1 MEMGADLHNALRS
14 LCFNTDWNYAVFWKL
29 KHRARMVLTWED
41 GYYETCALHDAF
53 ESKCFSQTQ
62 ENLHGGHYTRDLLGL
77 AVAKMSYHVYSLGE
91 GIVGQVAVSGKHQWI
106 FADKYA
112 ASSFS
117 SNEFSDGWQSQF
129 SAGIKTIVAVAVM
142 PYGVVQLG
150 SLNKVIEDVNLV
162 TCIKDVFFA
171 LQESSVRHVNGPLQ
185 HSMNSALCPNHSCSS
200 YISSLPGI
208 NQKTAAGLRNKQQVL
223 EISTPT
229 NDESIK
235 LLHLRS
241 NASYLDHQSQP
252 GMNIISDQMYG
263 GESNVWK
270 DLGRGSEHN
279 VTKHLN
285 SFMKDKVNPSD
296 LILPNEK
303 FGADLAG
310 FPADL
315 FDATILDRD
324 KSVGTNLHPKLVFDA
339 PESSNITFK
348 KDLEKKLDFQAEST
362 HLNASDTF
370 YKFSAGCELLEALG
384 PSFLNRCTP
393 FDYQAGKSEAVNG
406 FEMPEGMSSNQ
417 MTFEFGSENLLEAV
431 VGNACHSGSDVKSE
445 KSGCKSVQSL
455 LTVEK
460 LPEPSI
466 QNKRIFNSAGC
477 SINQSS
483 VVEED
488 AQNFSNS
495 TEVRGGKSPKGFLS
509 TCPSICNEQLDKH
522 TEPAKN
528 SRKRAKPGEKF
539 RPRPR
544 DRQLIQDRI
553 KELRELVPSGSKC
566 SIDSL
571 LEQTI
576 KHMLFLDS
584 ITKHADKLN
593 KCAEPKMHQK
603 DTDASDYEQGSSWAV
618 EVGSHLKVSS
628 IIVENLNKSG
638 QMLVEM
644 LCEECNEFLEIAE
657 AIRSLG
663 LTILKG
669 ITEMHGEKTWICF
682 VVEVCLNYLLRW
694 EQVSMTSLN
703 II

>member
-1 MEMGADLHNALRS
+1 MSEGMGRDRLLLATVGPPIKARAGNFERGRGRTGMGADLHNTLRS

-41 GYYETCALHDAF
+41 GYYENCEQHDAF

-62 ENLHGGHYTRDLLGL
+62 EKLHGGHYTRDPLGL

-117 SNEFSDGWQSQF
+117 SHEFSDGWQSQF
-129 SAGIKTIVAVAVM
+129 SAGIKTIVVVAVV

-162 TCIKDVFFA
+162 TCIKDVFFT
-171 LQESSVRHVNGPLQ
+171 LQDSSVRH
-185 HSMNSALCPNHSCSS
+185 
-200 YISSLPGI
+200 
-208 NQKTAAGLRNKQQVL
+208 KTAAGLRNKQVL
-223 EISTPT
+223 EILTPT

-235 LLHLRS
+235 LLHLKS
-241 NASYLDHQSQP
+241 NASYLDHQSQL

-263 GESNVWK
+263 GETNVWK
-270 DLGRGSEHN
+270 DPGRRSEHN
-279 VTKHLN
+279 VTMHSN

-296 LILPNEK
+296 LILPNDK
-303 FGADLAG
+303 LGADLSG
-310 FPADL
+310 IPADL
-315 FDATILDRD
+315 FDATICEGD
-324 KSVGTNLHPKLVFDA
+324 KSDGINLYPKLVLDA

-348 KDLEKKLDFQAEST
+348 KDLEKKLDHQAEST
-362 HLNASDTF
+362 HFNASDTF
-370 YKFSAGCELLEALG
+370 FKFSAGCELLEALG
-384 PSFLNRCTP
+384 PSFINRCMP

-406 FEMPEGMSSNQ
+406 FEMPEGMSSSQ
-417 MTFEFGSENLLEAV
+417 MTFDFGTENLLEAV

-445 KSGCKSVQSL
+445 KSSCKSVQSL

-460 LPEPSI
+460 MPEPSI
-466 QNKRIFNSAGC
+466 QTKHIFNSAGY
-477 SINQSS
+477 SINPYS

-495 TEVRGGKSPKGFLS
+495 TEVFGGMSSKGLLS
-509 TCPSICNEQLDKH
+509 TCTSICTEQLDKH
-522 TEPAKN
+522 AEPAKN
-528 SRKRAKPGEKF
+528 SKKRAKPGEKF

-571 LEQTI
+571 LERTI
-576 KHMLFLDS
+576 KHMLFLES
-584 ITKHADKLN
+584 ITNHADKLN

-603 DTDASDYEQGSSWAV
+603 GTDASKYEQGSSWAV
-618 EVGSHLKVSS
+618 EVGGHLK
-628 IIVENLNKSG
+628 
-638 QMLVEM
+638 M
-644 LCEECNEFLEIAE
+644 LCEECNDFLEIAE

-669 ITEMHGEKTWICF
+669 ITEVHGA
-682 VVEVCLNYLLRW
+682 
-694 EQVSMTSLN
+694 EQQKYA
-703 II
+703 

>member
-1 MEMGADLHNALRS
+1 MGMGADLHNTLRS
-14 LCFNTDWNYAVFWKL
+14 LCFSTDWNYAVFWKL
-29 KHRARMVLTWED
+29 KYRARMVLTWED
-41 GYYETCALHDAF
+41 GYHESCEQHDAF
-53 ESKCFSQTQ
+53 ESKCFGQTQ
-62 ENLHGGHYTRDLLGL
+62 EKLHGGNYTRDPLGL
-77 AVAKMSYHVYSLGE
+77 ALAKMSYHVYSLGE

-117 SNEFSDGWQSQF
+117 SHEFSDGWQSQF
-129 SAGIKTIVAVAVM
+129 SAGIKTIVVVAVV

-150 SLNKVIEDVNLV
+150 SSNK
-162 TCIKDVFFA
+162 
-171 LQESSVRHVNGPLQ
+171 
-185 HSMNSALCPNHSCSS
+185 
-200 YISSLPGI
+200 
-208 NQKTAAGLRNKQQVL
+208 KTAAGLRNKQQGL
-223 EISTPT
+223 EILTPT

-241 NASYLDHQSQP
+241 NASYLDHQSQL
-252 GMNIISDQMYG
+252 GMNIISDQMYR
-263 GESNVWK
+263 GETNVWK
-270 DLGRGSEHN
+270 DPDRRSEHS
-279 VTKHLN
+279 VTMHSN

-303 FGADLAG
+303 LGADLAG
-310 FPADL
+310 IPADL
-315 FDATILDRD
+315 FDTTICDRD
-324 KSVGTNLHPKLVFDA
+324 KSDGTNLYPKLVLDA

-348 KDLEKKLDFQAEST
+348 KDLEKKLST
-362 HLNASDTF
+362 HFNASDTF
-370 YKFSAGCELLEALG
+370 FKFSGGSELLEALG
-384 PSFLNRCTP
+384 PSFVNRCMP

-406 FEMPEGMSSNQ
+406 FEMPEGMSSSQ
-417 MTFEFGSENLLEAV
+417 MTFDFGTENLLEAV

-445 KSGCKSVQSL
+445 KSSCKSVQSL

-460 LPEPSI
+460 IPEPSI
-466 QNKRIFNSAGC
+466 QTKHIFNSAGY
-477 SINQSS
+477 SINPSS

-495 TEVRGGKSPKGFLS
+495 TEVFGGMSSKGFLS
-509 TCPSICNEQLDKH
+509 TCTSICAEQLDKH
-522 TEPAKN
+522 AEPAKN
-528 SRKRAKPGEKF
+528 SKKRARPGEKF

-571 LEQTI
+571 LEHTI
-576 KHMLFLDS
+576 KHMLFLES

-603 DTDASDYEQGSSWAV
+603 GTDASKYEQGSSWAV
-618 EVGSHLKVSS
+618 EVGGHLKVSS
-628 IIVENLNKSG
+628 IIVENLNKNG

-644 LCEECNEFLEIAE
+644 LCEECNDFLEIAE

-669 ITEMHGEKTWICF
+669 ITEVHGEKTWICF
-682 VVEVCLNYLLRW
+682 VVEGQNNRTMHRMDILW
-694 EQVSMTSLN
+694 SLVQILQPKTTN
-703 II
+703 

>member
-1 MEMGADLHNALRS
+1 M
-14 LCFNTDWNYAVFWKL
+14 
-29 KHRARMVLTWED
+29 
-41 GYYETCALHDAF
+41 
-53 ESKCFSQTQ
+53 
-62 ENLHGGHYTRDLLGL
+62 
-77 AVAKMSYHVYSLGE
+77 
-91 GIVGQVAVSGKHQWI
+91 
-106 FADKYA
+106 
-112 ASSFS
+112 
-117 SNEFSDGWQSQF
+117 
-129 SAGIKTIVAVAVM
+129 
-142 PYGVVQLG
+142 
-150 SLNKVIEDVNLV
+150 
-162 TCIKDVFFA
+162 
-171 LQESSVRHVNGPLQ
+171 
-185 HSMNSALCPNHSCSS
+185 
-200 YISSLPGI
+200 
-208 NQKTAAGLRNKQQVL
+208 
-223 EISTPT
+223 
-229 NDESIK
+229 
-235 LLHLRS
+235 
-241 NASYLDHQSQP
+241 
-252 GMNIISDQMYG
+252 
-263 GESNVWK
+263 
-270 DLGRGSEHN
+270 
-279 VTKHLN
+279 
-285 SFMKDKVNPSD
+285 
-296 LILPNEK
+296 
-303 FGADLAG
+303 
-310 FPADL
+310 
-315 FDATILDRD
+315 
-324 KSVGTNLHPKLVFDA
+324 
-339 PESSNITFK
+339 
-348 KDLEKKLDFQAEST
+348 
-362 HLNASDTF
+362 
-370 YKFSAGCELLEALG
+370 
-384 PSFLNRCTP
+384 P

-495 TEVRGGKSPKGFLS
+495 TEVHGGKSPKGFLS

-603 DTDASDYEQGSSWAV
+603 ETDASDYEQGSSWAV

-628 IIVENLNKSG
+628 IIVENLNKKWTNACRDVMRG
-638 QMLVEM
+638 MQ
-644 LCEECNEFLEIAE
+644 
-657 AIRSLG
+657 
-663 LTILKG
+663 
-669 ITEMHGEKTWICF
+669 
-682 VVEVCLNYLLRW
+682 
-694 EQVSMTSLN
+694 
-703 II
+703 